1 MDLAA
6 LRRVAFLTL
15 PNYSMIAC
23 VNAVEVLR
31 MANRLSGEPAYAWQ
45 VVTPDGAPA
54 ACSNGMALH
63 PTVPLA
69 GMARPHLLLAC
80 GGVDVREAVDGRV
93 TAALRRL
100 ARDGVALGGLCTGAF
115 ALAEAGLLRGR
126 RCAVHWENLAAIQEE
141 FPDVEFV
148 GDLYAVDRDRVTCTG
163 GVAPLSLMLAAVEAR
178 MGRALA
184 KSVAAQFLVERAR
197 AGAESQRAP
206 PGPAGH
212 GRLGEA
218 VRLMQEHIE
227 APLPAAAVARAV
239 GLSARQLERLFRR
252 HLGQTPGA
260 YAAGLRLERARALL
274 RETAMPVTAV
284 AAACGYTTPSRFS
297 AAYRGRFGRP
307 PRHERAAP
315 TAAPP
320 SSAAPP
326 RSTLD
331 APRPDPA

>member
-31 MANRLSGEPAYAWQ
+31 MANRLSGQPAYAWQ

-54 ACSNGMALH
+54 TCSNGMALH
-63 PTVPLA
+63 PTAPLA
-69 GMARPHLLLAC
+69 AMARPDLLLAC
-80 GGVDVREAVDGRV
+80 GGVGVREAVDGRV

-178 MGRALA
+178 MGHALA
-184 KSVAAQFLVERAR
+184 QSVAAQFLVERAR
-197 AGAESQRAP
+197 AGAEPQRAP

-218 VRLMQEHIE
+218 VRLMRERIE

-297 AAYRGRFGRP
+297 AAYRGRFGRT

-315 TAAPP
+315 PGAIPPGAAP
-320 SSAAPP
+320 S
-326 RSTLD
+326 RSTPD
-331 APRPDPA
+331 AHRPEPA